1 MAQIICKNLA
11 LGYGNTVIKNGIDFS
26 IEKGDYLCIIGE
38 NGCGKSTLMKT
49 ILGLL
54 SPIEGEI
61 ILSDGIKK
69 KDIGYL
75 PQQTQLQRDF
85 PASVKE
91 VIMSG
96 FLNKSGLNPFYT
108 KAQKAKFKSII
119 QRLKIEDLE
128 KRCYRELSG
137 GQQQKVLL
145 ARALC
150 ATDKIILL
158 DEPVAAL
165 DPNASEEFYNLI
177 TDINESGTT
186 VIMISHDVKEAL
198 KYATKIL
205 CLDSPCFFGSKSEYL
220 EITKRGEQND

>member
-1 MAQIICKNLA
+1 MAQIVCKNLA
-11 LGYGNTVIKNGIDFS
+11 LGYGNTTIKEDINFS

-54 SPIEGEI
+54 SPIDGEI
-61 ILSDGIKK
+61 ILSDGIKR

-108 KAQKAKFKSII
+108 KSQKSKFKSII
-119 QRLKIEDLE
+119 KKLKIENLE

-150 ATDKIILL
+150 ATEKIILL

-177 TDINESGTT
+177 TDINASDTT
-186 VIMISHDVKEAL
+186 VIMISHDVKEAI

-205 CLDSPCFFGSKSEYL
+205 CLDSPCFFGNKSEYL
-220 EITKRGEQND
+220 ETVKRGEQND

>member
-1 MAQIICKNLA
+1 MAQIVCKNLA
-11 LGYGNTVIKNGIDFS
+11 LGYGNKTIKEDINFS
-26 IEKGDYLCIIGE
+26 IQKGDYLCIIGE

-54 SPIEGEI
+54 SPIDGEI
-61 ILSDGIKK
+61 ILSDGIKR

-108 KAQKAKFKSII
+108 KVQKTKFKSIM
-119 QRLKIEDLE
+119 QRLKIENLE

-150 ATDKIILL
+150 ATEKIILL

-177 TDINESGTT
+177 TDINASGTT
-186 VIMISHDVKEAL
+186 VIMISHDVKEAI

-205 CLDSPCFFGSKSEYL
+205 CLDSPCFFGNKSEYL
-220 EITKRGEQND
+220 ETVKRGEQND